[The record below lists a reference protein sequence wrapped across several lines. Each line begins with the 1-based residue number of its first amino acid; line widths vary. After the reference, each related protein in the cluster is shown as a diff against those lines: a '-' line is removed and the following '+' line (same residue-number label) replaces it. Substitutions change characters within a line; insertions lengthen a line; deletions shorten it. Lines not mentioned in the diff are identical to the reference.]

1 MGDMSIQS
9 FNNKANQMLG
19 VNPEDAKI
27 SKAYL
32 LVAFVALLVGG
43 LFGLIQGLNRAGLLD
58 LPTWLNYYQVLTGH
72 GLMLVVIFSGFF
84 MIGYFYAGL
93 SHSLGGL
100 LPVVRK
106 LAWLGFGLGMFG
118 TLLVV
123 IMVLSNEASVMYTF
137 YPPMR
142 ANPIFYF
149 GLVFVVLGIWMCC
162 FGAFIQV
169 ANWRKKNKGQHL
181 PIMAFFATGAFVLL
195 LGATAFVA
203 VEVIVLILPWSLG
216 WVDTINVLLARTL
229 FWAFGHTAVNI
240 WYLTAVSAWYVVV
253 PRVIGT
259 TLWNDTLT
267 RVVVVALV
275 IMNITGGFHHQIV
288 DPGIS
293 DPIKY
298 MHVFMSLAI
307 GFPSLMTAYALFAV
321 MERAGR
327 RKGGKGA
334 LGWLKKLPW
343 GDVRFLAPFI
353 AMLAF
358 APAGAGGIA
367 QTTFQLNAVVHNTMW
382 IVGHFHLTLGM
393 SVAMTFF
400 GLSYW
405 LIPHLSG
412 RVLTPSLNKLGIIQT
427 IIWTLAMIM
436 MSFAM
441 HTAGLYG
448 SPRRTSY
455 TTYGDHAAALSWDPY
470 MLVLGIGAT
479 LLLIGVLIQVYAVVQ
494 MMFFAP
500 KGKTEFLVADKE
512 PGDVSGYWTERWGV
526 WVVLMIIVVAM
537 AYVIPLVDM
546 IANAPPG
553 SPPYRTW

>member
-1 MGDMSIQS
+1 M
-9 FNNKANQMLG
+9 
-19 VNPEDAKI
+19 
-27 SKAYL
+27 
-32 LVAFVALLVGG
+32 
-43 LFGLIQGLNRAGLLD
+43 
-58 LPTWLNYYQVLTGH
+58 
-72 GLMLVVIFSGFF
+72 
-84 MIGYFYAGL
+84 
-93 SHSLGGL
+93 
-100 LPVVRK
+100 
-106 LAWLGFGLGMFG
+106 AWTGFGLGVAGALMA
-118 TLLVV
+118 VV
-123 IMVLSNEASVMYTF
+123 MVLLNEASVMYTF

-142 ANPIFYF
+142 AHPVFYF
-149 GLVFVVLGIWMCC
+149 GLVLIVLGIWTCC

-169 ANWRKKNKGQHL
+169 ADWRKRHKGQHL
-181 PIMAFFATGAFVLL
+181 PILAFFATGAFILT

-216 WVDTINVLLARTL
+216 WADTIHVMLARTL

-253 PRVIGT
+253 PRIIGG

-267 RVVVVALV
+267 RVVVVALM

-288 DPGIS
+288 DPGIT

-334 LGWLKKLPW
+334 FGWLKKLPW
-343 GDVRFLAPFI
+343 NDVRFVSPFV

-367 QTTFQLNAVVHNTMW
+367 QTTFQLDSVVHNTMW
-382 IVGHFHLTLGM
+382 IPGHFHLTLGM
-393 SVAMTFF
+393 STAMTFF

-405 LIPHLSG
+405 LIPHLTG
-412 RVLTPSLNKLGIIQT
+412 RVLTPAVNRLGLIQT
-427 IIWTLAMIM
+427 AIWAAAMILM
-436 MSFAM
+436 AFAM
-441 HTAGLYG
+441 HTTGLLG
-448 SPRRTSY
+448 VPRRTEF
-455 TTYGDHAAALSWDPY
+455 TTYGDFSAALGWDPY
-470 MLVLGIGAT
+470 MTLLGIGAI
-479 LLLIGVLIQVYAVVQ
+479 LLLIGGAIQLYAVIYLA
-494 MMFFAP
+494 FFAP
-500 KGKTEFLVADKE
+500 KGETEFPVAEKE

-526 WVVLMIIVVAM
+526 WVSLMIVVVAM
-537 AYVIPLVDM
+537 AYVVPIVDM
-546 IANAPPG
+546 VVNAPPG